1 MLPNNNPAIAIPIRI
16 FFILLLCCLCLAL
29 QSQETKTTAKG
40 PTGKDLKVKK
50 EPGKLKIKGE
60 GAGSMMHDMDAVK
73 KEIAANNVLFDQAIN
88 TVDSAAMVSLYHS
101 EAKIYP
107 QGMNEIMREQMGG
120 MTRMLSG
127 MGIKNAVLTTSEVIG
142 SGDVVVETGTFQMKG
157 ENNAVVDTGKYIV
170 VWKKEDGKW
179 KIYRDMW
186 NSNSM
191 PHH

>member
-29 QSQETKTTAKG
+29 QSQETKTTTKG

-50 EPGKLKIKGE
+50 EPDKLKIKGE
-60 GAGSMMHDMDAVK
+60 GAGSTMLDLDAVK
-73 KEIAANNVLFDQAIN
+73 KEIAANNAMFDQAIN
-88 TVDSAAMVSLYHS
+88 AMDSAAMVSLYHS

-142 SGDVVVETGTFQMKG
+142 SGDVVVETGTFEMKG
-157 ENNAVVDTGKYIV
+157 ENSMVMDSGKYIV
-170 VWKKEDGKW
+170 VWKKQDGKW

-191 PHH
+191 PHQ

>member
-16 FFILLLCCLCLAL
+16 FFILLLCCICLAL
-29 QSQETKTTAKG
+29 QSQETKTTVKG
-40 PTGKDLKVKK
+40 PSGKDLKVKK
-50 EPGKLKIKGE
+50 EPDKLKIKGE
-60 GAGSMMHDMDAVK
+60 GAGSMVLDLDAVK
-73 KEIAANNVLFDQAIN
+73 KEIAANNLMFDLAVN

-107 QGMNEIMREQMGG
+107 QGMNEMARAEMGG

-127 MGIKNAVLTTSEVIG
+127 MGIRNAVLTTSEVLG
-142 SGDVVVETGTFQMKG
+142 SGDLVVETGTFQMKG
-157 ENNAVVDTGKYIV
+157 ANDAVVDTGKYIV

-191 PHH
+191 QHH

>member
-16 FFILLLCCLCLAL
+16 FLILLLCCLCLAL

-50 EPGKLKIKGE
+50 EPDKLKIKGE
-60 GAGSMMHDMDAVK
+60 GAGSMILDMDAVK
-73 KEIAANNVLFDQAIN
+73 KEIAANNLLFDQAVS
-88 TVDSAAMVSLYHS
+88 TADSAAMVSLYHS

-107 QGMNEIMREQMGG
+107 QGMNEMMREQMGG

-157 ENNAVVDTGKYIV
+157 QNDAVVDSGKYIV
-170 VWKKEDGKW
+170 VWKKEAGKW

-191 PHH
+191 QPH